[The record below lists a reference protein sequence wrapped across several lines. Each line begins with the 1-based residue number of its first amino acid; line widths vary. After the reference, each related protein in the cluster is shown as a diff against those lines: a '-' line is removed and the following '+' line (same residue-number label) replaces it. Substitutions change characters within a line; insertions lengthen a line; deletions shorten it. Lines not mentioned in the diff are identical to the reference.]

1 MKDTLQYLKFFE
13 AFNANVFHNTL
24 TYIRGSFTNVGSG
37 GFQGGRGLEMK
48 PVYFELNM
56 KYFFSSPREQKLTS
70 WQNLIIFQTNAN
82 FTKIVDLSSNFF
94 YIKKSL
100 D

>member
-1 MKDTLQYLKFFE
+1 MKDTLQYSKNFE

-24 TYIRGSFTNVGSG
+24 TYIRGSFTNVG
-37 GFQGGRGLEMK
+37 GGRGLEMK

-56 KYFFSSPREQKLTS
+56 KYFFSSPRKQKLTS
-70 WQNLIIFQTNAN
+70 WQNLVIFQTNAN
-82 FTKIVDLSSNFF
+82 FTKIVDFSSNFS
-94 YIKKSL
+94 KKSL